1 MYCAFV
7 ENRIDE
13 NALKNLTEKLIA
25 ELIPEIGLRTIFLN
39 KWKDLIKISESTLF
53 PIINEKEVSEYF
65 NSKV

>member
-39 KWKDLIKISESTLF
+39 KWKDLIKISESTLL

>member
-1 MYCAFV
+1 VCCAFV

-25 ELIPEIGLRTIFLN
+25 ELIPEIGLQAIFLN

-53 PIINEKEVSEYF
+53 PIINEREVSEYF

>member
-1 MYCAFV
+1 MCCAFV

-25 ELIPEIGLRTIFLN
+25 ELIPEIGLQAIFLN

-53 PIINEKEVSEYF
+53 PIINEREVSEYF